1 MYDPLIK
8 LDKSKTLWR
17 IKVRVMRTWPTRNSE
32 KNKISGFNL
41 ILCDEDESLIHA
53 FVYADKWEEVG
64 EKIKEGSIN
73 VFEDFTVNDAYDLSQ
88 YVNETPKGQK
98 EVLPDF
104 AIDIIGAVEEPELVT
119 KVTTSIGLRDKFIF
133 KVTDGRKSHRVTVWG
148 DDETIY
154 IGLLSSSKAYLNL
167 EDDVVL
173 AMRSR
178 LEEIGYKGNELKCQS
193 LKDDEIILI
202 EMLTIKSMMELTDK
216 AYIKKQVF
224 CRIKVNQIEDQDCWW
239 YNSCNTCKYEVSI
252 LDGAFKCT
260 NCTKLIPVP
269 QKRYR
274 LCIIAE
280 DETDACNVILQDM
293 AVKRIVGV
301 TATKLK
307 AEMDKDKPESKDLP
321 DKIKNIVGKEYTSV
335 IDIHKDNILSDSN
348 IYYADDICDFKSTNE
363 VSNSNFSKAEQYS
376 LSTSSTAL
384 EINTPGTA
392 KSSRR
397 LYIHNHLS
405 FLIIIFDHPRLK
417 EG

>member
-1 MYDPLIK
+1 MQKSKYDPLRK

-73 VFEDFTVNDAYDLSQ
+73 VFEDFTVNDVYDLSQ

-104 AIDIIGAVEEPELVT
+104 AIDIIGAIEEPELVT

-133 KVTDGRKSHRVTVWG
+133 KVTDGRKSHKVTVWG
-148 DDETIY
+148 DDGIKLREQIEKQEIKPIIIIMTGTKLYKTKETIY

-167 EDDVVL
+167 EYDVVL

-202 EMLTIKSMMELTDK
+202 EMLTIKSMMELMDK
-216 AYIKKQVF
+216 AYI
-224 CRIKVNQIEDQDCWW
+224 
-239 YNSCNTCKYEVSI
+239 
-252 LDGAFKCT
+252 KCT

-321 DKIKNIVGKEYTSV
+321 DKIKNIVGKEYTLV

-376 LSTSSTAL
+376 LSVNEASS
-384 EINTPGTA
+384 
-392 KSSRR
+392 
-397 LYIHNHLS
+397 LYT
-405 FLIIIFDHPRLK
+405 
-417 EG
+417 

>member
-1 MYDPLIK
+1 MYDPLRK
-8 LDKSKTLWR
+8 LNKSKTLWR

-148 DDETIY
+148 DDGIKLREQIEKQEIKPIIIIMTDTKLYKTKETIY

-224 CRIKVNQIEDQDCWW
+224 CRIKVNQIEDPNCWW

-321 DKIKNIVGKEYTSV
+321 DKIKNIVGKEYTLV

-363 VSNSNFSKAEQYS
+363 VSNS
-376 LSTSSTAL
+376 TSQKL
-384 EINTPGTA
+384 NNT
-392 KSSRR
+392 
-397 LYIHNHLS
+397 L
-405 FLIIIFDHPRLK
+405 
-417 EG
+417 